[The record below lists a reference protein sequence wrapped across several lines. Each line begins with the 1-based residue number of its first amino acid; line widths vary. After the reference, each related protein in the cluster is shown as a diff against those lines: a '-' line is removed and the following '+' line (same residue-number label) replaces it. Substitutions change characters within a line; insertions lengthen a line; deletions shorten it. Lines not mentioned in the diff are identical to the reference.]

1 MIVKI
6 WDSDGEYISV
16 GFVEGVE
23 MVRGRWGWF
32 SSLILL
38 TTRGEY
44 LNGYDHMISPFNQLM
59 LEYKP
64 LLLEYHGG

>member
-6 WDSDGEYISV
+6 WDCDGEYLGV

-23 MVRGRWGWF
+23 LVKGAWGWF

-38 TTRGEY
+38 TTHGER
-44 LNGYDHMISPFNQLM
+44 LTGYDHMITPFSQPL

-64 LLLEYHGG
+64 LLLEYHNG